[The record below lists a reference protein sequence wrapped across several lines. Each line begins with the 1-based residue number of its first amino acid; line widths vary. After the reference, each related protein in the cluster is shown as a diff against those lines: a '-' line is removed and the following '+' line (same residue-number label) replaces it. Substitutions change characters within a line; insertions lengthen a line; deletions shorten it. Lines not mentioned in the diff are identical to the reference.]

1 MLKKNNS
8 ILSFSTFEELKSI
21 KLEWDELYLLSE
33 VHSHYLTF
41 EFIDLWYNC
50 FAVPDQ
56 IRIYRI
62 EENSETIGF
71 LPLILINLNGMRIL
85 SSLTNYHC
93 MHCGPLVRKGFETVF
108 QNLLLKELFNNRPDW
123 DILKYASSYDFDR
136 FPGLFPPELLNTEKM
151 IWLRS
156 SQPTYTT
163 PLNLSF
169 EVWAK
174 ESLSKNT
181 YQAYRNLRN
190 KYTKTSDW
198 SLQQFR
204 GQDALDKWETFLELE
219 SSGWKGEGESSIKML
234 PENYTRYYKDLVAQL
249 AERGNLWISL
259 LEYANQYI
267 AGAFIYRED
276 DIIHVFKTAYNED
289 FKQLSPSNMLLLESI
304 RFIGEQT
311 DAPKIL
317 HMFPNDYG
325 YKGRYLKQDYQ
336 CHYTEIYNSTCRGK
350 IAYMFR
356 KFKNLIKSRFLKK
369 NSQRLSAENCT

>member
-1 MLKKNNS
+1 MRNENNLT
-8 ILSFSTFEELKSI
+8 LSFSTHEALKNI
-21 KLEWDELYLLSE
+21 KSEWDDLYLRSE
-33 VHSHYLTF
+33 VNSHYLTF

-50 FAVPDQ
+50 FAAPDQ

-62 EENSETIGF
+62 QENSEVIGF
-71 LPLILINLNGMRIL
+71 LPLILTHANGMRIL
-85 SSLTNYHC
+85 TSLTNYHC

-108 QNLLLKELFNNRPDW
+108 QNHLLKELFNNRPEW
-123 DILKYASSYDFDR
+123 DVLKYASSYDFDR
-136 FPGLFPPELLNTEKM
+136 FPGLFPAELLSSGKKHW
-151 IWLRS
+151 IRS

-174 ESLSKNT
+174 EFLSKNT

-190 KYTKTSDW
+190 KYTKSSVW

-204 GQDALDKWETFLELE
+204 GRDALDKWDIFLELE
-219 SSGWKGEGESSIKML
+219 NSGWKGVGESSIKML
-234 PENYTRYYKDLVAQL
+234 PENYARYYKGLVAQL
-249 AERGNLWISL
+249 AERDDLWVSL
-259 LEYANQYI
+259 LEYDDQYI
-267 AGAFIYRED
+267 AGAFIYREG

-289 FKQLSPSNMLLLESI
+289 FKQLSPSNMLLLENI
-304 RFIGEQT
+304 RFIGEQS

-336 CHYTEIYNSTCRGK
+336 YHYTEIYSSTYRGQLSY
-350 IAYMFR
+350 IFR
-356 KFKNLIKSRFLKK
+356 IFKNYVRKRLLRKT
-369 NSQRLSAENCT
+369 SQKVSAAT